1 MKLLL
6 VITLLCTHSLSL
18 PPQEKQKAD
27 TVKKVTKPAKVNKA
41 TAPLYPN
48 FLIVNTY

>member
-1 MKLLL
+1 MKILLAFA
-6 VITLLCTHSLSL
+6 LLCTHNFVL

-27 TVKKVTKPAKVNKA
+27 TVKKVNKPAKVNKA